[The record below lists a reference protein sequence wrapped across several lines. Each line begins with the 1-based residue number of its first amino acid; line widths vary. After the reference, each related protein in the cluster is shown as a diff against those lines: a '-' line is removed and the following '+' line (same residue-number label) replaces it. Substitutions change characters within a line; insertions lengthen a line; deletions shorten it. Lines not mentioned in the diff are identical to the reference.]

1 MPVDPTKLKRIEK
14 RIESEMKE
22 YAVIA
27 AYFAFLLL
35 SLTTYRKLILAEYD
49 IPYYEYGWALVQA
62 MVLAKVVLLG
72 QAMNLGSRFED
83 RPIIL
88 TTFWKSAIFALL
100 AAALVA
106 AEHVVAALVHHRPV
120 AAEFQL
126 SGGHGY
132 EMIAR
137 FQLMLVAFVP
147 FFALR
152 ELGRTVGMDSLSSIL
167 FRARQGGGFADPD
180 STRGRDE

>member
-1 MPVDPTKLKRIEK
+1 MPGDPTKLKRIEK

-27 AYFAFLLL
+27 AYFAFFLL

-72 QAMNLGSRFED
+72 QAIRLGNRFD
-83 RPIIL
+83 DGPIIL
-88 TTFWKSAIFALL
+88 TTFWKSSVFALL

-106 AEHVVAALVHHRPV
+106 AEHVAAALVHGR
-120 AAEFQL
+120 AIAGEFQL

-137 FQLMLVAFVP
+137 FQLILVAFVP

-152 ELGRTVGMDSLSSIL
+152 ELGRTMGMDRLSSIL
-167 FRARQGGGFADPD
+167 FRTRQDGRFTGGDP
-180 STRGRDE
+180 TQPRDD

>member
-1 MPVDPTKLKRIEK
+1 MPADPKKLKRIEK

-72 QAMNLGSRFED
+72 QAVHLGSRFDD

-88 TTFWKSAIFALL
+88 TTFWKSMAFALL

-106 AEHVVAALVHHRPV
+106 AEHVAAALVHGRSV
-120 AAEFQL
+120 AGEFQL
-126 SGGHGY
+126 SGGHGL
-132 EMIAR
+132 EVVAR
-137 FQLMLVAFVP
+137 LQLILVAFVP

-152 ELGRTVGMDSLSSIL
+152 ELGRTMGMERLASIL
-167 FRARQGGGFADPD
+167 FRPRQDGRFIDRDPPPE
-180 STRGRDE
+180 SPG